1 VDLSAESISA
11 IATKI
16 NAAGGSAG
24 VDSEQF
30 GDETRYRLVVDGPV
44 SAVSGNADSEAVVAA
59 LGFAAG
65 QAAGI
70 RQTIQS
76 AVLTNSG
83 NATATTATALAGL
96 KVDGTS
102 ANLSAGDAINIRG
115 MRGDGTAVNF
125 GLVIQPGDTVQ
136 TLLDR
141 LNDATSGFGAGTRPA
156 VAQLGSDGRI
166 RLTDGTAGTS
176 RLSLTMGITRADGS
190 TGTMGTSTVA
200 VSGRN
205 REVQAGR
212 DAIIRVDGR
221 EITRTTNTIT
231 DALFGVTLN
240 LQNAE
245 PGTTLA
251 LTVRQDVEATTKAV
265 EKLAESYNA
274 VRLFFEEQ
282 RETTAPLYG
291 NSDLR
296 RVMGTF
302 TNALRTSV
310 SGNATYNRLPTVG
323 MTLDR
328 YGALEV
334 DVAAFR
340 TALGAN
346 PAEVESLFGLGGVG
360 DALIKAADGAVS
372 FGVGTISNQV
382 RNIDSVT
389 ISLRSKES
397 RAQQRVEARRMQLVE
412 QFSRMEN
419 ALSKLKEQ
427 GKMFGSMNG

>member
-1 VDLSAESISA
+1 
-11 IATKI
+11 
-16 NAAGGSAG
+16 
-24 VDSEQF
+24 
-30 GDETRYRLVVDGPV
+30 
-44 SAVSGNADSEAVVAA
+44 
-59 LGFAAG
+59 
-65 QAAGI
+65 
-70 RQTIQS
+70 
-76 AVLTNSG
+76 
-83 NATATTATALAGL
+83 
-96 KVDGTS
+96 
-102 ANLSAGDAINIRG
+102 
-115 MRGDGTAVNF
+115 
-125 GLVIQPGDTVQ
+125 
-136 TLLDR
+136 
-141 LNDATSGFGAGTRPA
+141 